1 MNNGTAPF
9 EFVRGQR
16 IAQLILE
23 RIFVLPVE
31 EVEAL
36 DDTQRGAKGFGSTG
50 KMAKEGRLENAADC
64 SKTIVKS

>member
-1 MNNGTAPF
+1 
-9 EFVRGQR
+9 
-16 IAQLILE
+16 LILE